1 MSIHHFPAAAAPCDL
16 HIPGKNRLLTLL
28 SADEYGRVAATMEKV
43 TYKRRELLFGTDEP
57 ISHAFFP
64 LSAVASLVITMDD
77 GDTVEVG
84 TVGNEGLV
92 GVPLVL
98 DADRS
103 PIEAFTQVEGEYL
116 RMRAEAFR
124 EEIQS
129 NGHFAGVMRRYAQAF
144 LAQVSQSTACNRLHP
159 VDQRLCRWI
168 LMTHDRVGA
177 DQLSLT
183 QEFIA
188 MMLGVRRASVAT
200 AAGML
205 QKAGMIRYQ
214 RGMIDILDR
223 KALEEGSCDCYRI
236 VRQEHER
243 LLC

>member
-1 MSIHHFPAAAAPCDL
+1 MTIHQFPAAAAPCDL

-43 TYKRRELLFGTDEP
+43 AYKRRELLFGTDES
-57 ISHAFFP
+57 ISHAFCP

-124 EEIQS
+124 EEIQR

-144 LAQVSQSTACNRLHP
+144 RAQVSQSTACNRLHP
-159 VDQRLCRWI
+159 VDQ
-168 LMTHDRVGA
+168 
-177 DQLSLT
+177 
-183 QEFIA
+183 
-188 MMLGVRRASVAT
+188 
-200 AAGML
+200 
-205 QKAGMIRYQ
+205 
-214 RGMIDILDR
+214 
-223 KALEEGSCDCYRI
+223 
-236 VRQEHER
+236 
-243 LLC
+243 